1 MMSERESSK
10 SKPTNRIGLVR
21 DFVHLQERII
31 SKAVSILG
39 ASITE
44 FDFKKSIPK
53 SMIVDDCAWTTH
65 PHGVGVMFVN
75 RRTKIIVDVHVGF
88 IDAPTAFDAGRLVQY
103 CESRFGTD
111 EEYDSWN
118 ATLKLLESQGMID
131 SHPNY
136 DRHYVLV

>member
-1 MMSERESSK
+1 MDLVDMASQTPSYGQILSLSYPRTRCLGK
-10 SKPTNRIGLVR
+10 SPTV
-21 DFVHLQERII
+21 V
-31 SKAVSILG
+31 LG

-53 SMIVDDCAWTTH
+53 SMIVDDCEWTTH

-118 ATLKLLESQGMID
+118 ATLKLLESQGMIIP
-131 SHPNY
+131 HPNY